1 PRKRELAQLGLHRA
15 LGHDLVVDVELHP
28 TEVLLELA
36 RGFADELHPEDVFT
50 WLKFLGGD
58 KVLFRFDAEEVV
70 NVVQL
75 LVLEEER
82 VPPKARAMREDHAD
96 GVRVGDFDV
105 GQDLERA
112 PADADGYAFR
122 HWRRVWVVEVT
133 FANRLIAGTLDREEL
148 RCRPIIQ
155 RQDE

>member
-1 PRKRELAQLGLHRA
+1 
-15 LGHDLVVDVELHP
+15 
-28 TEVLLELA
+28 
-36 RGFADELHPEDVFT
+36 DELHPEDVFT
-50 WLKFLGGD
+50 WLKFLGGYE
-58 KVLFRFDAEEVV
+58 VLFRLDAEEVV

-82 VPPKARAMREDHAD
+82 VPPKARAVREDHAG

-122 HWRRVWVVEVT
+122 PRRRVWVVEVT
-133 FANRLIAGTLDREEL
+133 IANRLIAGTLDREEL

-155 RQDE
+155 RQDEVLFPNRLASLGRPTKRAASSTKTSTSQNRESNHGFS